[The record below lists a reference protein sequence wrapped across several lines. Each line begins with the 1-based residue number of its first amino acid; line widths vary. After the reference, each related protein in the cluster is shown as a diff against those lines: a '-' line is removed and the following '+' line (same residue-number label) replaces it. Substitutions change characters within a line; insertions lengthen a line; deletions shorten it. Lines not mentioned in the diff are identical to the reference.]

1 MPTIVAAGRG
11 IYVHAMAMTK
21 MTREAD
27 PAIGKAIFHPD
38 KERHEEMRGIEDHK
52 IVPEPMTYV
61 YGWSFINAGQHSALA
76 LVDMPMQCCLIPN
89 AVRRCRIEVLRQHI

>member
-27 PAIGKAIFHPD
+27 PAIGKATFHPD
-38 KERHEEMRGIEDHK
+38 KERHEE
-52 IVPEPMTYV
+52 
-61 YGWSFINAGQHSALA
+61 NA
-76 LVDMPMQCCLIPN
+76 
-89 AVRRCRIEVLRQHI
+89 RY